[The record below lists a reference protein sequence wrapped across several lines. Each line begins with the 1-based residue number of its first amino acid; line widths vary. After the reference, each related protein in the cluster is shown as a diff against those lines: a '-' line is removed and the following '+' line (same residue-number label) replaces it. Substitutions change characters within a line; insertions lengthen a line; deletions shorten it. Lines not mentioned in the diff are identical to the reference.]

1 MNMEDGYW
9 VGTLDGQGI
18 EYVATARFAAP
29 SGTKIALA
37 TDGFVAALEKERAED
52 RDVFDA
58 IPAAAARLAG
68 QFGQNQTQAHRD
80 DTSVLVLEI

>member
-1 MNMEDGYW
+1 M
-9 VGTLDGQGI
+9 GTLDGQGT
-18 EYVATARFAAP
+18 EHAATAHFAAP

-37 TDGFVAALEKERAED
+37 TDDFMAALEKERAEGQ
-52 RDVFDA
+52 DVFDA

-80 DTSVLVLEI
+80 DASVLVLEI